1 MKRTP
6 STANNRK
13 SRPSAKATRKRK
25 PASKLTVMIL
35 AVLAI
40 ALSVQI
46 IRMNG
51 QIRAAQKEE
60 AVVAQRLAE
69 IQEVNRQL
77 QDDLDNSTDPALI
90 ESIARDQLGMV
101 REGEKV
107 FHISK

>member
-6 STANNRK
+6 PTTNSRK
-13 SRPSAKATRKRK
+13 SRQPTKPSRKRK
-25 PASKLTVMIL
+25 PASKLTVMVLVIL
-35 AVLAI
+35 AV
-40 ALSVQI
+40 ALCVQI
-46 IRMNG
+46 LRMNG
-51 QIRAAQKEE
+51 QIHAAQKEE

-69 IQEVNRQL
+69 IQEANRQL
-77 QDDLDNSTDPALI
+77 QDDLDNSSDPALI